1 MKKTSTPVSPLEA
14 HLGFWM
20 RYVSNRVSSEF
31 ERAMLASGVSVT
43 EWVALR
49 TLYAQGEST
58 HAALMASLGMTKGA
72 ISKVITRLQQKALLE
87 RTPHGEDARAQV
99 LTLTAAGRALVPRL
113 AKQADQN
120 DERFFGHL
128 SAKQRA
134 QLAALLKEMVRLHHM
149 HEVPVA

>member
-1 MKKTSTPVSPLEA
+1 MKASPPVSPLDA

-49 TLYAQGEST
+49 TLYGQGEST

-87 RTPHGEDARAQV
+87 RAAHSENARAQV
-99 LTLTAAGRALVPRL
+99 LRLTAAGRALVPKL
-113 AKQADQN
+113 ARQADQN

-128 SAKQRA
+128 SDKQRA
-134 QLAALLKEMVRLHHM
+134 QLATLLKEMVRLHQM
-149 HEVPVA
+149 NEVPVA